1 MLNKLAL
8 FVASNILLAGCFAP
22 EYPLS
27 QETHGS
33 AGGTAHPAGA
43 QQARQPAEVTAAHT
57 GEHFGDLAAWPL
69 ASARSTALPRA
80 AQPARPT
87 LRAAAPT
94 NLP

>member
-8 FVASNILLAGCFAP
+8 FVASNIMLAGCFAP

-33 AGGTAHPAGA
+33 AGGSAD
-43 QQARQPAEVTAAHT
+43 
-57 GEHFGDLAAWPL
+57 EHFGDLAAWPL
-69 ASARSTALPRA
+69 ASARPTALPPS
-80 AQPARPT
+80 AQPASNLPT